1 MGSMEL
7 DTPLPFL
14 DKLKVQFLDNVRM
27 TFFVDAGKIFNP
39 TITDTIY
46 NRPMQAIAA
55 GIGLKVYIPGMGP
68 LSIDYGV
75 PIINPGGNNGS
86 KGFFTFGV
94 GDMMY

>member
-1 MGSMEL
+1 
-7 DTPLPFL
+7 
-14 DKLKVQFLDNVRM
+14 
-27 TFFVDAGKIFNP
+27 
-39 TITDTIY
+39 
-46 NRPMQAIAA
+46 MQAIAA